1 MLKERSIKI
10 LEALSIFKFF
20 NSSQLIKLWVAK
32 HKPNLIPAYKE
43 LLLLNMIGKLTF
55 GVDPKLW
62 KLQNYYYLKP
72 KGKNFLIEHL
82 KYSEDR
88 IKMPIGTS
96 SMFFRDY
103 YHRTHAIDFQIGLYK
118 HILQRWW
125 EVLLYDTYYN
135 HTWSTK
141 KDKPLKAKTKLVFAD
156 GSFFI
161 PDAIMKLRVDNA
173 IKIYTFEIYN
183 GKDTKRVMQQ
193 LQKHILSLQEGLPSI
208 ALDEKKGSKVLLL
221 FDSTSCMRAV
231 MDRVKSE
238 SIFVN
243 FKNLFLFN
251 DTQTI
256 NSDFDSWCNCENQ
269 YVKL

>member
-1 MLKERSIKI
+1 MLKEKSIKI
-10 LEALSIFKFF
+10 LEALSIFKFL

-43 LLLLNMIGKLTF
+43 LFLVNMIEKLTF

-72 KGKNFLIEHL
+72 KWKNFLIEHL
-82 KYSEDR
+82 HYKEKN
-88 IKMPIGTS
+88 IKMPKNSS

-118 HILQRWW
+118 YILQKWW
-125 EVLLYDTYYN
+125 EVLLYDTYYD

-141 KDKPLKAKTKLVFAD
+141 KDKPLKAKTKLIFAD

-161 PDAIMKLRVDNA
+161 PDAIMKLRVDGE

-221 FDSTSCMRAV
+221 FDSISCMRAV
-231 MDRVKSE
+231 MARIESE
-238 SIFVN
+238 SVFVN

-251 DTQTI
+251 DTQII
-256 NSDFDSWCNCENQ
+256 NSDFDSWCSCENQ